1 MVVTTGGVILDEHLH
16 NERGPICTVQNFLTN
31 KMASRFFSCCAEI
44 LVGSKSLRC
53 VRERWHGTEDG
64 NTTAVPRR

>member
-16 NERGPICTVQNFLTN
+16 NERAICTVQNFLTN